1 MKNRWNRQDINRP
14 RPRHRQTHTIYK
26 MYLNMMLV
34 ICIKEHLSIVWSTIH
49 EKLSNSK
56 AEFKKVLLI
65 K

>member
-1 MKNRWNRQDINRP
+1 MKNRWNRHDINSP
-14 RPRHRQTHTIYK
+14 RPRHRDTYTLYK
-26 MYLNMMLV
+26 MYPNMMMV

-56 AEFKKVLLI
+56 AELNKVLLM